1 VVKSG
6 NLIFND
12 SARTGYQ
19 HDFHIL
25 STKSQFFKRFLQ
37 VKMIHLHMSK
47 EFKGWLLLLLLAC
60 IWGSSFILMKKG
72 MATSDG
78 IAIFSDTQ
86 VGSLRMLIA
95 SLVLLPFGLSHLKHI
110 KTLKQFI
117 SLSIVGFF
125 GNFFPAFLFTY
136 SETGISSGFAGML
149 NSFTPIFT
157 VLIGYFIFK
166 VKLTP
171 IQIIGILIGTVGIY
185 FLMSAGKS
193 ISKTGNWSH
202 IIAVVVAT
210 LFYGISLNT
219 IKHTLQQFSA
229 VQITSLAFT
238 VLLPPSLIAAFGT
251 DTFTTMRTNPY
262 AGQGLFYIA
271 ILSVV
276 GTALAVILFNR
287 IIRVKSA
294 LFASSVTYFIP
305 VVAVVIGYFFKEQ
318 IGYWQVVAMFVI
330 LAGVLLV
337 NLGPLLFKKKKSD
350 FQQ

>member
-1 VVKSG
+1 
-6 NLIFND
+6 
-12 SARTGYQ
+12 
-19 HDFHIL
+19 
-25 STKSQFFKRFLQ
+25 
-37 VKMIHLHMSK
+37 
-47 EFKGWLLLLLLAC
+47 
-60 IWGSSFILMKKG
+60 
-72 MATSDG
+72 
-78 IAIFSDTQ
+78 
-86 VGSLRMLIA
+86 
-95 SLVLLPFGLSHLKHI
+95 
-110 KTLKQFI
+110 
-117 SLSIVGFF
+117 
-125 GNFFPAFLFTY
+125 
-136 SETGISSGFAGML
+136 
-149 NSFTPIFT
+149 
-157 VLIGYFIFK
+157 
-166 VKLTP
+166 
-171 IQIIGILIGTVGIY
+171 
-185 FLMSAGKS
+185 
-193 ISKTGNWSH
+193 
-202 IIAVVVAT
+202 VAT